1 MEIRKIQLTGKSS
14 YTVSLPKAW
23 ATQVGLREQSQVGIS
38 TLPDG
43 SLRVTPRES
52 VKPQGRAI
60 FSIEG
65 LFENALARQ
74 MIAIYIAGHD
84 IFELRA
90 SQIRSDQRKTIR
102 DMSYRL
108 IGMEVVEETAKSV
121 VIQDLISP
129 NELQIKKSIR
139 RMHLIIEAMHADAI
153 RSLVKNDIDLAN
165 DVIIRDRDIDRHY
178 LLVLKRLQAMVKTP
192 FAKAS
197 DINASESL
205 EYYLT
210 AVSLERIAD
219 HATKIAHCV
228 LTLTGGSV
236 PSEILDSITEASK
249 LSNDIMQ
256 LAMDALAKL
265 DPKLAEKAIETKSSQ
280 ITVLKRVEAMVL
292 DLEAHAALPLN
303 CIVTSIDRV
312 ADYSINI
319 AEVAIN
325 LSIAKAENQV

>member
-52 VKPQGRAI
+52 VKPQGRGI

-65 LFENALARQ
+65 LFKNALARQ
-74 MIAIYIAGHD
+74 MIAIYIAGYD
-84 IFELRA
+84 TFELRA
-90 SQIRSDQRKTIR
+90 HQIRSDQRKIIR

-121 VIQDLISP
+121 VIQDFISP

-153 RSLVKNDIDLAN
+153 KSLLKEDIDLAN

-192 FAKAS
+192 FAESS

-219 HATKIAHCV
+219 HATRIAHCV
-228 LTLTGGSV
+228 LTLSGGSV
-236 PSEILDSITEASK
+236 PTEILESISEASQ

-256 LAMDALAKL
+256 LAMDALSKL
-265 DPKLAEKAIETKSSQ
+265 DPKLAEKAIETKNSQ
-280 ITVLKRVEAMVL
+280 IPILRRVEAMAL
-292 DLEAHAALPLN
+292 DLDAHAALPLN

-325 LSIAKAENQV
+325 LAVAKSER

>member
-52 VKPQGRAI
+52 IKPQGRGI

-74 MIAIYIAGHD
+74 MIAIYIAGYD

-192 FAKAS
+192 FAKAL

-325 LSIAKAENQV
+325 LSIAKAEN

>member
-52 VKPQGRAI
+52 VKPQGRGI

-74 MIAIYIAGHD
+74 MIAIYIAGYD
-84 IFELRA
+84 TFELRA
-90 SQIRSDQRKTIR
+90 PQIRSDQRKIIR

-121 VIQDLISP
+121 VIQDFISP

-153 RSLVKNDIDLAN
+153 KSLLKNDIDLAN

-192 FAKAS
+192 FAESS

-219 HATKIAHCV
+219 HATRIAHCV

-236 PSEILDSITEASK
+236 PTEILESISEASQ

-256 LAMDALAKL
+256 LAMDALSKL
-265 DPKLAEKAIETKSSQ
+265 DPTLAEKAIEKKSSQ
-280 ITVLKRVEAMVL
+280 IPVLRRVEAMAL
-292 DLEAHAALPLN
+292 DLDAHAALPLN

-325 LSIAKAENQV
+325 LAVAKSER

>member
-1 MEIRKIQLTGKSS
+1 METRKVQLTGKSS
-14 YTVSLPKAW
+14 YTVSLPKTW
-23 ATQVGLREQSQVGIS
+23 ATQVGLREQSEVGIT

-43 SLRVTPRES
+43 SLRVTPRDS
-52 VKPQGRAI
+52 VKPKERRI
-60 FSIEG
+60 FNIEG
-65 LFENALARQ
+65 IFENALARQ
-74 MIAIYIAGHD
+74 MVAIYIAGYD
-84 IFELRA
+84 TFELRA
-90 SQIRSDQRKTIR
+90 PQIRSDQRKTIR

-129 NELQIKKSIR
+129 NELKIKKSIR
-139 RMHLIIEAMHADAI
+139 RMHLIAESMHADAI
-153 RSLVKNDIDLAN
+153 QSLIKNDIDLAN
-165 DVIIRDRDIDRHY
+165 DVIIRDRDVDRHY

-192 FAKAS
+192 FAESS

-236 PSEILDSITEASK
+236 PSEILDSISEASK

-256 LAMDALAKL
+256 LAMDALSKL
-265 DPKLAEKAIETKSSQ
+265 DPKLTEKAIETKSSL
-280 ITVLKRVEAMVL
+280 IPILKRVEAMAL
-292 DLEAHAALPLN
+292 DLDAHAALPLH
-303 CIVTSIDRV
+303 CIVTGIDRV

-319 AEVAIN
+319 AEVALN
-325 LSIAKAENQV
+325 LAVAKSEK

>member
-52 VKPQGRAI
+52 IKPQGRGI

-74 MIAIYIAGHD
+74 MIAIYIAGYD

-256 LAMDALAKL
+256 LAMDALSKL
-265 DPKLAEKAIETKSSQ
+265 DPKLTEKAIETKSSQ

-325 LSIAKAENQV
+325 LSIAKAEN

>member
-52 VKPQGRAI
+52 VKPQGRGI

-74 MIAIYIAGHD
+74 MIAIYIAGYD

-236 PSEILDSITEASK
+236 PSEILDSISEASK

-325 LSIAKAENQV
+325 LAVAKSER

>member
-52 VKPQGRAI
+52 IKPQGRGI

-74 MIAIYIAGHD
+74 MIAIYIAGYD

-236 PSEILDSITEASK
+236 PSEILDSISEASK

-325 LSIAKAENQV
+325 LSIAKAEN

>member
-52 VKPQGRAI
+52 IKPQGRGI

>member
-52 VKPQGRAI
+52 IKPQGRGI
-60 FSIEG
+60 FNIEG

-74 MIAIYIAGHD
+74 MIAIYIAGYD

-236 PSEILDSITEASK
+236 PSEILDSISEASK

-325 LSIAKAENQV
+325 LSIAKAEN

>member
-1 MEIRKIQLTGKSS
+1 METRKVQLTGKSS

-23 ATQVGLREQSQVGIS
+23 ATQIGLREQSEVGIT

-43 SLRVTPRES
+43 SLRVTPKDS
-52 VKPQGRAI
+52 VKPKERRI
-60 FSIEG
+60 FNIEG
-65 LFENALARQ
+65 LFEDALARQ
-74 MIAIYIAGHD
+74 MIAIYITGFD
-84 IFELRA
+84 TFELRA
-90 SQIRSDQRKTIR
+90 PQIRSDQRKTIR

-121 VIQDLISP
+121 VIQDLVSA

-139 RMHLIIEAMHADAI
+139 RMHLIAESMFADAI
-153 RSLVKNDIDLAN
+153 QSLLKSDIDLAN
-165 DVIIRDRDIDRHY
+165 DVALRYRDVDRHY
-178 LLVLKRLQAMVKTP
+178 LLILKRLQAMAKTP
-192 FAKAS
+192 FAADS

-228 LTLTGGSV
+228 QPVTGGSV
-236 PSEILDSITEASK
+236 PSEILDSISEASK
-249 LSNDIMQ
+249 RSNNIMQ
-256 LAMDALAKL
+256 LAMDALSKL
-265 DPKLAEKAIETKSSQ
+265 DPKLAEKAIETKCSL
-280 ITVLKRVEAMVL
+280 IPVLKRAETMAL
-292 DLEAHAALPLN
+292 DLDAHAALPIH

-319 AEVAIN
+319 AEVALN
-325 LSIAKAENQV
+325 LAVAKSEK

>member
-1 MEIRKIQLTGKSS
+1 
-14 YTVSLPKAW
+14 
-23 ATQVGLREQSQVGIS
+23 LREQSQVGIS
-38 TLPDG
+38 ALPDG

-52 VKPQGRAI
+52 VKPQGRGI

-74 MIAIYIAGHD
+74 MIAIYIAGYD
-84 IFELRA
+84 TFELRA
-90 SQIRSDQRKTIR
+90 PQIRSDQRKVIR

-108 IGMEVVEETAKSV
+108 IGMEVVEETAESV
-121 VIQDLISP
+121 VIQDFISP

-153 RSLVKNDIDLAN
+153 KSLLKNDIDLAN

-192 FAKAS
+192 FAESS

-219 HATKIAHCV
+219 HATRIAHCV
-228 LTLTGGSV
+228 LTLTGGSI
-236 PSEILDSITEASK
+236 PTEILESISEASQ

-256 LAMDALAKL
+256 LAMDALSKL
-265 DPKLAEKAIETKSSQ
+265 DPTLAEKAIETKSSQ
-280 ITVLKRVEAMVL
+280 IPVLRRVEAMAL
-292 DLEAHAALPLN
+292 DLDVHTALPLN

-325 LSIAKAENQV
+325 LAVAKSER

>member
-52 VKPQGRAI
+52 IKPQGRGI

-74 MIAIYIAGHD
+74 MIAIYIAGYD

-325 LSIAKAENQV
+325 LSIAKAEN

>member
-23 ATQVGLREQSQVGIS
+23 AMQVGLREQSQVGIS

-52 VKPQGRAI
+52 VKPQGRGI

-74 MIAIYIAGHD
+74 MIAIYIAGYD
-84 IFELRA
+84 TFELRA
-90 SQIRSDQRKTIR
+90 PQIRSDQRKVIR

-108 IGMEVVEETAKSV
+108 IGMEVVEETAESV
-121 VIQDLISP
+121 VIQDFISP

-153 RSLVKNDIDLAN
+153 KSLLKNDIDLAN

-192 FAKAS
+192 FAESS

-219 HATKIAHCV
+219 HATRIAHCV
-228 LTLTGGSV
+228 LTLTGGSI
-236 PSEILDSITEASK
+236 PTEILESISEASQ

-256 LAMDALAKL
+256 LAMDALSKL

-280 ITVLKRVEAMVL
+280 IPVLRRVEAMAL
-292 DLEAHAALPLN
+292 DLDAHAALPLN

-325 LSIAKAENQV
+325 LAVAKSER

>member
-1 MEIRKIQLTGKSS
+1 
-14 YTVSLPKAW
+14 AW

-52 VKPQGRAI
+52 VKPQGRGI

-74 MIAIYIAGHD
+74 MIAIYIAGYD

-236 PSEILDSITEASK
+236 PSEILDSISEASK

-325 LSIAKAENQV
+325 LAVAKSER

>member
-52 VKPQGRAI
+52 VKPQGRGI

-74 MIAIYIAGHD
+74 MIAIYIAGYD
-84 IFELRA
+84 TFELRA
-90 SQIRSDQRKTIR
+90 PQIRSDQRKIIR

-121 VIQDLISP
+121 VIQDFISP

-153 RSLVKNDIDLAN
+153 KSLLKNDIDLAN

-192 FAKAS
+192 FAESS

-219 HATKIAHCV
+219 HATRIAHCV

-236 PSEILDSITEASK
+236 PTEILESISEASQ

-256 LAMDALAKL
+256 LAMDALSKL

-280 ITVLKRVEAMVL
+280 IPVLRRVEAMAL
-292 DLEAHAALPLN
+292 DLDAHAALPLN

-325 LSIAKAENQV
+325 LAVAKSER

>member
-14 YTVSLPKAW
+14 YTVTLPKAW

-52 VKPQGRAI
+52 VKPQGRGI

-74 MIAIYIAGHD
+74 MIAIYIAGYNT
-84 IFELRA
+84 FELRA
-90 SQIRSDQRKTIR
+90 PQIRSDQRKTIR

-121 VIQDLISP
+121 VIQDFISP
-129 NELQIKKSIR
+129 NELKIKKSIR

-153 RSLVKNDIDLAN
+153 KSLLKNDIDLAN

-192 FAKAS
+192 FAEAS

-219 HATKIAHCV
+219 HATRIAHCV
-228 LTLTGGSV
+228 LTLTAGSV
-236 PSEILDSITEASK
+236 PTEILESISEASQF
-249 LSNDIMQ
+249 SNDIMQ
-256 LAMDALAKL
+256 LAMDALSKL

-280 ITVLKRVEAMVL
+280 VPVLKRVEAMAL
-292 DLEAHAALPLN
+292 DLDAHAALPLN

-325 LSIAKAENQV
+325 LAVAKSER

>member
-1 MEIRKIQLTGKSS
+1 
-14 YTVSLPKAW
+14 
-23 ATQVGLREQSQVGIS
+23 
-38 TLPDG
+38 
-43 SLRVTPRES
+43 
-52 VKPQGRAI
+52 
-60 FSIEG
+60 
-65 LFENALARQ
+65 
-74 MIAIYIAGHD
+74 MIAIYIAGYD

-325 LSIAKAENQV
+325 LSIAKAEN

>member
-52 VKPQGRAI
+52 IKPQGRGI

-74 MIAIYIAGHD
+74 MIAIYIAGYD

-236 PSEILDSITEASK
+236 PSEILNSISEASK

-325 LSIAKAENQV
+325 LSIAKAEN